1 MTKRL
6 IALLMVLVISISV
19 ASMALADPWIDAISV
34 GMGTGGERGGCPDP
48 GYRIGSGGK
57 IEGCQA
63 AVCSYAC
70 LN

>member
-6 IALLMVLVISISV
+6 IAFLMVLMLAISV
-19 ASMALADPWIDAISV
+19 ASMALGDGWDMVYPV
-34 GMGTGGERGGCPDP
+34 GMGIGGERGGCQDP
-48 GYRIGSGGK
+48 GYHIGSGGK

-63 AVCSYAC
+63 SVCSYAC